1 MLFFIIRALAS
12 ARGSVARRA
21 QRVAKKCESEGPK
34 GPRTSKASVPVS
46 ALASATIC
54 FSSFSPKSQFSWLNF
69 RTLKTAKM
77 LEICSECTRL
87 RYEHPAKKLE
97 RFIDQVKSYA
107 KLKFCKIEVFVSKYV
122 HEIYP
127 DDPILFLP
135 KSRPCFRNDRFGS
148 MIDRNFFY
156 TAIER

>member
-1 MLFFIIRALAS
+1 
-12 ARGSVARRA
+12 
-21 QRVAKKCESEGPK
+21 
-34 GPRTSKASVPVS
+34 
-46 ALASATIC
+46 
-54 FSSFSPKSQFSWLNF
+54 
-69 RTLKTAKM
+69 M

-107 KLKFCKIEVFVSKYV
+107 KPKFCKIEVFVSKYV

-135 KSRPCFRNDRFGS
+135 KSRPCFWNDSLGS

-156 TAIER
+156 TAIGR

>member
-1 MLFFIIRALAS
+1 M
-12 ARGSVARRA
+12 
-21 QRVAKKCESEGPK
+21 AKKCESEGPK
-34 GPRTSKASVPVS
+34 GPKTSKASVPIS

-69 RTLKTAKM
+69 RTIKTAKM

-87 RYEHPAKKLE
+87 QYEYPAKKLE

-107 KLKFCKIEVFVSKYV
+107 KLKFCKIEVFVSKHV

-135 KSRPCFRNDRFGS
+135 KVAYVSGTIS
-148 MIDRNFFY
+148 SVL
-156 TAIER
+156 